1 MGNPILLRRK
11 GGEGAPAKTQ
21 GEIKIVP
28 VDNDKHVN
36 YVSYALRSR
45 VLSFSLNE
53 HHTCI
58 QSLHVSTL
66 TLKL

>member
-21 GEIKIVP
+21 GEIKMFP

-36 YVSYALRSR
+36 YVSYALRKR
-45 VLSFSLNE
+45 ILSFSLNE
-53 HHTCI
+53 HQICI

>member
-36 YVSYALRSR
+36 YVSYALRNR

-53 HHTCI
+53 HQTCI